1 MFLATVAAF
10 LSRLLREV
18 EAERRASLKYL
29 CETRRGEGVC
39 VTIARA
45 FKGAR
50 RVRAHCSSEV
60 TRRRQLS
67 TGKATP
73 CPTLWRNCMK
83 ILGMGVPEL
92 LIILVVILLIFG
104 PKNLPKLGSAL
115 GKTVKNLREGMGAG
129 EKDVEEAADDEE
141 VVEVVEE
148 VVEEPAAAPK
158 KTVKKVVKKKAE

>member
-1 MFLATVAAF
+1 
-10 LSRLLREV
+10 
-18 EAERRASLKYL
+18 
-29 CETRRGEGVC
+29 
-39 VTIARA
+39 
-45 FKGAR
+45 
-50 RVRAHCSSEV
+50 
-60 TRRRQLS
+60 
-67 TGKATP
+67 
-73 CPTLWRNCMK
+73 MK

-148 VVEEPAAAPK
+148 VVEEPAAATTHVMRGGPPSVCGGP
-158 KTVKKVVKKKAE
+158 TTDV

>member
-10 LSRLLREV
+10 LLRLLREV

-50 RVRAHCSSEV
+50 RVRAQRLRAQRV
-60 TRRRQLS
+60 GRQLS

-73 CPTLWRNCMK
+73 CPTLRRNCMK